1 MRKEL
6 SESFLKLYDVVEE
19 LREKCPWD
27 REQTKESLRHLTI
40 EETYE
45 LSEAILAD
53 DWDEIEV
60 ELGDLMLHIL
70 FYARIGDEQGRFNTV
85 EMMDGLREKLIRRH
99 PHIYGDVQ
107 ANDTDTVLKNWEQ
120 IKMKEKGG
128 GGKEKAYTVLG
139 GVPKGLPAMIKA
151 YRMQEKVSSVGFDWD
166 HRGQVWDKVK
176 EEMGELQEEVQRWD
190 AKGEAR
196 AEVREAMEKEF
207 GDLLFSLVN
216 YARYLDINPEDA
228 LEKTNVKFKNRFDFL
243 EADVKDKG
251 GNLKEMSL
259 VEMDKI
265 WDEAKK
271 IYK

>member
-1 MRKEL
+1 MNTAL
-6 SESFLKLYDVVEE
+6 TESFLKLYEVVHE

-53 DWDEIEV
+53 DWDEIKV
-60 ELGDLMLHIL
+60 ELGDLLLHVL
-70 FYARIGDEQGRFNTV
+70 FYARIGDEQGRFNTA
-85 EMMDGLREKLIRRH
+85 EMMDALREKLIRRH

-107 ANDTDTVLKNWEQ
+107 ADDSDTVTKNWEQ
-120 IKMKEKGG
+120 IKMKEKAAS
-128 GGKEKAYTVLG
+128 GKKKEYTVLG
-139 GVPKGLPAMIKA
+139 GVPKGLPAIIKA

-166 HRGQVWDKVK
+166 HRGQVWEKVN
-176 EEMGELQEEVQRWD
+176 EELQEFQQEVKQWYEKQD
-190 AKGEAR
+190 N
-196 AEVREAMEKEF
+196 REAMEKEF

-228 LEKTNVKFKNRFDFL
+228 LEKTNLKFRSRFDYL
-243 EADVKDKG
+243 EAEVKAQG

-259 VEMDKI
+259 EEMDKV
-265 WDEAKK
+265 WDAAKK
-271 IYK
+271 LYK